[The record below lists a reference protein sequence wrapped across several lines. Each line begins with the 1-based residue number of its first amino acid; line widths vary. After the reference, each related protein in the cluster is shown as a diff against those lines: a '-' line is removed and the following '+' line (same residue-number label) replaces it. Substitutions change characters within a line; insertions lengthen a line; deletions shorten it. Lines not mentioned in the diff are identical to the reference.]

1 MLVTRSADVGALV
14 ADTRE
19 QRGLTQQ
26 QLADLAGVTRD
37 WLNRF
42 ERGAHT
48 ATLHRVFWVL
58 DALGLVMDVS
68 LGASMHRGLSDPDE
82 EPSDEGAASDPEE
95 GVFDDGGR

>member
-19 QRGLTQQ
+19 QLGLTQQ
-26 QLADLAGVTRD
+26 QLAELAGVTRD

-58 DALGLVMDVS
+58 DALGLTMDISVS
-68 LGASMHRGLSDPDE
+68 TSVNATDE
-82 EPSDEGAASDPEE
+82 KET
-95 GVFDDGGR
+95 DDGGR

>member
-1 MLVTRSADVGALV
+1 MFVTRSADVGALV
-14 ADTRE
+14 ADARE

-26 QLADLAGVTRD
+26 QLADLSGVTRD

-58 DALGLVMDVS
+58 DALGLVMDIS
-68 LGASMHRGLSDPDE
+68 LDVSMHRSLSDL
-82 EPSDEGAASDPEE
+82 DEGTGERAVLEE
-95 GVFDDGGR
+95 VRTSDDGDR